1 MNAKEFD
8 QFYTQDD
15 VAVMCMKHMESVI
28 PRIGQGTVNDNFCI
42 LEPSA
47 GGGAFV
53 RAAKAVEAFNNVP
66 VFACDIDPHGEGIV
80 YADFLVDDISSR
92 LPLRR
97 RVVTV
102 GNPPFGK
109 KGKLASAFL
118 NKSFQYSKTVGFIMP
133 IQFNKFSG
141 HNQIVPEAKLVLDER
156 LPDNCFIFNGK
167 SYSVRCCFQVWTI
180 DKTDLPDLRIRKSP
194 RTKHPDFEMYQY
206 NCTEE
211 AAKFFDK
218 DKYMWS
224 FAVPR
229 QGFKDFSIRETDP
242 DKLDRR
248 VQWIFFKGKNKS
260 VTERLYKMDF
270 VKLSHKNS
278 TIPGFGKADVVEEY
292 ISLYPDSDIEHG
304 AYSQD
309 ELNFGTDQDG
319 LVCYL
324 HLRNRR

>member
-1 MNAKEFD
+1 MAAKEFD

-15 VAVMCMKHMESVI
+15 VAVLCMKHMEAVL
-28 PRIGQGTVNDNFCI
+28 PKIGRKADHGEYCI

-53 RAAKAVEAFNNVP
+53 RAAKAVESFKDIP
-66 VFACDIDPHGEGIV
+66 VVACDIDPHGEGIAC
-80 YADFLVDDISSR
+80 ADFLCDDISSR
-92 LPLRR
+92 LPPGR
-97 RVVTV
+97 RVVAV

-109 KGKLASAFL
+109 KGKSASAFL
-118 NKSFQYSKTVGFIMP
+118 NKAFQYAKTVGFIMP
-133 IQFNKFSG
+133 IQFNKYSG
-141 HNQIVPEAKLVLDER
+141 HNQIIPEAKLVLDER

-180 DKTDLPDLRIRKSP
+180 DITGLPDFRIRKSP
-194 RTKHPDFEMYQY
+194 RTRHPDFDMYQY

-218 DKYMWS
+218 GKYKWN

-229 QGFKDFSIRETDP
+229 QGFKDYLIRETDP

-248 VQWIFFKGKNKS
+248 VQWIFFKGKTKAIA
-260 VTERLYKMDF
+260 ERLYGMDF
-270 VKLSHKNS
+270 AKLSRKNS

-292 ISLYPDSDIEHG
+292 ISLYPGSDMEHG
-304 AYSQD
+304 VYSQD
-309 ELNFGTDQDG
+309 ELDFSTVSATDDDH
-319 LVCYL
+319 C
-324 HLRNRR
+324 